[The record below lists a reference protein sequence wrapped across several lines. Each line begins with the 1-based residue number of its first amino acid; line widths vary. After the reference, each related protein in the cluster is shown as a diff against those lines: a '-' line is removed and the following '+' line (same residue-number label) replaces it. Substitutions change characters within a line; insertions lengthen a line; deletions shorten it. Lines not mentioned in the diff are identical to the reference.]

1 MFCLIRGVTRACLK
15 SGGTTPSRIDRLIT
29 AVIGTIRSSIH
40 CLRRRVGNGSRSHE
54 AFVDF
59 RMIVR
64 TSLVVVGAN

>member
-1 MFCLIRGVTRACLK
+1 M
-15 SGGTTPSRIDRLIT
+15 

-64 TSLVVVGAN
+64 TSLVVVGANLSIVFSTCGGSGKS

>member
-1 MFCLIRGVTRACLK
+1 MEQP
-15 SGGTTPSRIDRLIT
+15 PSRIDRLII

-40 CLRRRVGNGSRSHE
+40 CLRRRVGKWSRSHE

-64 TSLVVVGAN
+64 TSLVVVGANRFIVFSTCGGPGKS